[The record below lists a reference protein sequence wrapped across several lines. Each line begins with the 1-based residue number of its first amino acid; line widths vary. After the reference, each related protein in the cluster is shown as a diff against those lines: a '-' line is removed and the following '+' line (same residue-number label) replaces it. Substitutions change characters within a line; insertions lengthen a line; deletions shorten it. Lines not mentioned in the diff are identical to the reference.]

1 MDLSIRNYSPPTVAA
16 LSFWFLVNLAGCGS
30 SEDALPAEQAA
41 AVQALE
47 ASKAQVSIR
56 DGTVVYVDFYGMADP
71 AAAVVHLKSLPNVE
85 KLNFSSTNVT
95 DDELAHLADLSH
107 LKELALNRTRITD
120 QGLIHLA
127 KLKKLEILNLSEDNV
142 TDAGLVH
149 LKNMQQLQQLHLNE
163 TKVSDAGLTHLAGL
177 KQLLW
182 LFAYGTEVTDDGA
195 TTFREQHPGA
205 EVVVTEAIGDAE
217 TEPAGK

>member
-1 MDLSIRNYSPPTVAA
+1 MALSIRNYSTPTVAT
-16 LSFWFLVNLAGCGS
+16 LTFYLLVNIAGCGS

-47 ASKAQVSIR
+47 ASKAQVSVR

-71 AAAVVHLKSLPNVE
+71 AAGVVHLKSLPNVE

-95 DDELAHLADLSH
+95 DKELAHLAELSN
-107 LKELALNRTRITD
+107 LRELALNRTRVTD
-120 QGLIHLA
+120 QGLVHLA
-127 KLKKLEILNLSEDNV
+127 GLKKLEILNLSEDDV
-142 TDAGLVH
+142 TDAGLAH

-163 TKVSDAGLTHLAGL
+163 TKVSNAGLMHLAGL

-182 LFAYGTEVTDDGA
+182 LFAYGTDVTGDGA
-195 TTFREQHPGA
+195 ATFREQHPGA
-205 EVVVTEAIGDAE
+205 EVVVTEAAGDAE
-217 TEPAGK
+217 VTPGTN